1 MATRDEISLEHFQ
14 ILTERAR
21 LNLTPDEGAA
31 LKPMYDF
38 YAAQIRSLHEIPLDA
53 EDLAVSF
60 SPIWNPQ
67 V

>member
-1 MATRDEISLEHFQ
+1 V
-14 ILTERAR
+14 
-21 LNLTPDEGAA
+21 AA

-38 YAAQIRSLHEIPLDA
+38 YAAQIRSLHEIPLAA

-60 SPIWNPQ
+60 SPTWDPQ